1 MGMMD
6 YFKVVL
12 IGQLF
17 YSFAVVILAYSIPTG
32 MQHYVTSFTDI
43 GSGFSIND
51 TTTKVQESLS
61 RTQNIP
67 VIELGAM
74 IFYSGNILI
83 DLLINFIFAVPS
95 MISLFVGG
103 ICNLFSL
110 DAFLTATLTSLG
122 MAMTT
127 IMYIIGLLQLV
138 TNVRSQQGL
147 V

>member
-1 MGMMD
+1 
-6 YFKVVL
+6 
-12 IGQLF
+12 
-17 YSFAVVILAYSIPTG
+17 
-32 MQHYVTSFTDI
+32 
-43 GSGFSIND
+43 
-51 TTTKVQESLS
+51 
-61 RTQNIP
+61 
-67 VIELGAM
+67 M